1 VESVAGQ
8 VKALQ
13 DDQVVLK
20 LEDGQEVLAPSCDLG
35 DVVEVGSKV
44 LVYLDEAGRL
54 LGWYLPRLQ
63 IGVDLRDWRKGT

>member
-1 VESVAGQ
+1 
-8 VKALQ
+8 
-13 DDQVVLK
+13 
-20 LEDGQEVLAPSCDLG
+20 
-35 DVVEVGSKV
+35 VEVGSKV